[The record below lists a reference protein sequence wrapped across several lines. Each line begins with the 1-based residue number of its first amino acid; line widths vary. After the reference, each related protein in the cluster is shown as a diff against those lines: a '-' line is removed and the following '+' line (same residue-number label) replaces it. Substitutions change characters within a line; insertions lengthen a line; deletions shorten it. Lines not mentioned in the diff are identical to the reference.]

1 MLRRERRRA
10 WWPALLLRPLL
21 PDWRWR
27 LALLAFLLLALPW
40 MSAHRFGEA
49 RDYLDGW
56 RQFGVQR
63 DTLHLLQRALLRGFA
78 QRPLALLQ
86 FASDSRHD
94 AAFPYRVTRAPWP
107 LRELQGRW
115 QLAAA
120 HGELF
125 GARMLALHDG
135 AEPEPQVQ
143 ALLVLP
149 DATHA
154 AALIPVAAEPDAHAQ
169 AQLHALALAV
179 ATNAAAESQPIAEL
193 HRHVDAWMEARS
205 QQRMLLQ
212 RLQSMDAI
220 HGHWA
225 DVALPD
231 STLEQILKLVTCSCA
246 GARRHRRACCCT
258 ARPAPARP

>member
-1 MLRRERRRA
+1 RAVLRRERRRA

-40 MSAHRFGEA
+40 MSAHWLGDA
-49 RDYLDGW
+49 RDYLDWW
-56 RQFGVQR
+56 RQLGVQR
-63 DTLHLLQRALLRGFA
+63 DTLQLLQRALPSLLVYALLVIGGAQLLARHVSQDERALLRGFA

-94 AAFPYRVTRAPWP
+94 AAYPYRVTRAPWP

-120 HGELF
+120 HGDLF

-154 AALIPVAAEPDAHAQ
+154 AALIPIAAELAADAQ

-179 ATNAAAESQPIAEL
+179 ATAAAAASQPIAEL

-212 RLQSMDAI
+212 RLQSMDA
-220 HGHWA
+220 
-225 DVALPD
+225 
-231 STLEQILKLVTCSCA
+231 
-246 GARRHRRACCCT
+246 
-258 ARPAPARP
+258 